1 MVQDH
6 VLMRRHATAG
16 EGVPP
21 VQLRRGPHSRRQV
34 KGRLGGGGF
43 WCCGV
48 RSHDVS
54 VGYTPDSLRV
64 TLNAGRAARTTFANR
79 IPR

>member
-1 MVQDH
+1 MIKDD
-6 VLMRRHATAG
+6 VLVRRHATARK
-16 EGVPP
+16 GVPP
-21 VQLRRGPHSRRQV
+21 FQLRRGLHSRPQV
-34 KGRLGGGGF
+34 KGRLGAGGF
-43 WCCGV
+43 WCYSV

-64 TLNAGRAARTTFANR
+64 TLNAGRAARTTVANR